1 MSGVS
6 QQPHPATHIT
16 DHQSW
21 QRMFAVLFTIQR
33 IQIFGHLSTKFKCPR
48 FQQRE
53 RASSKHCEH
62 FTNFVV
68 ASSTHHR
75 SPWLPP
81 TGILAK
87 TCSLE
92 PRCPLLVLVT
102 SVGKRWQLSGD
113 RRGWRKTGGNL
124 GSGPA
129 VTANTSR
136 SGGWGQ
142 HQGPRALAATSL
154 PRAVSG
160 PLSIMRRQFP
170 PLQSTTFPL
179 WPVQCVLWHSHR
191 QVIIVW
197 LWFIFTDFVHSPST
211 EPVALV
217 TPSHP
222 SQL

>member
-16 DHQSW
+16 DHQSC

-81 TGILAK
+81 TVILAK
-87 TCSLE
+87 TRSLE
-92 PRCPLLVLVT
+92 PRCPLLPTAGAGDVSWQAVAVQRRQT
-102 SVGKRWQLSGD
+102 S
-113 RRGWRKTGGNL
+113 RKTGGNL

-129 VTANTSR
+129 VTIGNFKVTWLRPTPGTSCSCCHLTSR
-136 SGGWGQ
+136 AVPVSC
-142 HQGPRALAATSL
+142 PLFLSL
-154 PRAVSG
+154 HG
-160 PLSIMRRQFP
+160 
-170 PLQSTTFPL
+170 TTFPL
-179 WPVQCVLWHSHR
+179 CPDCVVYCDL
-191 QVIIVW
+191 
-197 LWFIFTDFVHSPST
+197 
-211 EPVALV
+211 
-217 TPSHP
+217 
-222 SQL
+222 

>member
-16 DHQSW
+16 DHQSC

-81 TGILAK
+81 TVILAK

-92 PRCPLLVLVT
+92 PRCPLLPTAGAGAGDV
-102 SVGKRWQLSGD
+102 SWQ
-113 RRGWRKTGGNL
+113 
-124 GSGPA
+124 A
-129 VTANTSR
+129 V
-136 SGGWGQ
+136 
-142 HQGPRALAATSL
+142 
-154 PRAVSG
+154 AVQ
-160 PLSIMRRQFP
+160 RRQTRMEENGGKSWLRTRGHRQHFKVRWLRPTPGTSCSGCHLTSPCSVWSVVSSP
-170 PLQSTTFPL
+170 PWTTFPL
-179 WPVQCVLWHSHR
+179 
-191 QVIIVW
+191 
-197 LWFIFTDFVHSPST
+197 
-211 EPVALV
+211 
-217 TPSHP
+217 
-222 SQL
+222 